1 MSKNVKTKKRVRE
14 QARNPFNVC
23 LPKKLIN
30 FLSNF
35 DSWNV
40 S

>member
-23 LPKKLIN
+23 LTKKLN
-30 FLSNF
+30 YFAVTF
-35 DSWNV
+35 T
-40 S
+40 